1 MVRQPVQVQQPP
13 QPQQQQQQPLQ
24 DDVIII
30 SSDDS
35 DDGADVDNGMCISFF
50 NLALLWYLFLFFSE
64 WLLCHWRGVFW
75 ML

>member
-35 DDGADVDNGMCISFF
+35 VDGADVDNGMCISSF
-50 NLALLWYLFLFFSE
+50 NLALLWHLFLFF
-64 WLLCHWRGVFW
+64 F
-75 ML
+75 